1 MEGESLLLVGT
12 VLAAAVQ
19 SAVLLVPHW
28 DGSVNGGWTSDFSE
42 GKTEFF
48 RYEYFFI
55 LRITPVACGRKL
67 LAVFSDRLAAAA
79 PSVTRVWFVLS
90 KTW

>member
-1 MEGESLLLVGT
+1 MGACSVGGLLT
-12 VLAAAVQ
+12 
-19 SAVLLVPHW
+19 SAR
-28 DGSVNGGWTSDFSE
+28 
-42 GKTEFF
+42 GKLIPEFF
-48 RYEYFFI
+48 RYEYVFI